1 MERARIVLLAAA
13 GMQDKQI
20 AAKLRIMPEKAA
32 RWRNRFLDG
41 GLAALDKDAPRPG
54 RTPTIT
60 PAKIQEVIRKTTQ
73 EKPSNATH
81 WSTRSM
87 AQAAGLS
94 EKSVRRIW
102 RQHGLKPH
110 LARTFKVSN
119 DPQFA
124 EKLEAI
130 IGLYLNPPEH
140 AIVLCA
146 DEKSQIQALDRTQP
160 GLPLKKGRCGTM
172 THDYKR
178 NGTAT
183 LFAAM
188 STLDGTVISMCD
200 DRHRHQEWL
209 KFLRVIDDVTPPDK
223 ELHVIADN
231 YATHKHPKV
240 QKWLARH
247 PRFHVYFTPTSS
259 SWLNMVERFFRDLTE
274 QRLRRGIFRD
284 VEVSTATRV
293 SRSCPPKSSMKQSST
308 WRLTSRRAPTNRT
321 QAMSSPVELPVASCV
336 RRDSPRLPLVKMSSN
351 TSGRWTRTSNTSSTT
366 TSGRWS
372 RFLPRTSARSWI
384 ATLDLGSRS

>member
-1 MERARIVLLAAA
+1 MRVAPPVVLDDQQRKTLEQWARSRSLPIRQVQRAKIILMAAD
-13 GMQDKQI
+13 GKQDLEI
-20 AAKLRIMPEKAA
+20 ATAVNISNQKAA
-32 RWRNRFLDG
+32 RWRKRFLKEG
-41 GLAALDKDAPRPG
+41 FPGLEKDAPRPG
-54 RTPTIT
+54 KPRTITVAKIREVVQKTTRETPT
-60 PAKIQEVIRKTTQ
+60 
-73 EKPSNATH
+73 NATH
-81 WSTRSM
+81 WSTRTM
-87 AQAAGLS
+87 AEASGIS

-102 RQHGLKPH
+102 RRHGLKPH
-110 LARTFKVSN
+110 LTRSFKISN

-209 KFLRVIDDVTPPDK
+209 KFLRVIDDLTPPDK
-223 ELHVIADN
+223 QLHLIADN

-240 QKWLARH
+240 QRWLARH
-247 PRFHVYFTPTSS
+247 PRFHMYFTPTSS
-259 SWLNMVERFFRDLTE
+259 SWLNMVERFFRDITE
-274 QRLRRGIFRD
+274 QRLRRGIFHD
-284 VEVSTATRV
+284 VEELIMAIGDYIDKHNDKPKPFVWTAKAADILEKV
-293 SRSCPPKSSMKQSST
+293 K
-308 WRLTSRRAPTNRT
+308 RART
-321 QAMSSPVELPVASCV
+321 V
-336 RRDSPRLPLVKMSSN
+336 
-351 TSGRWTRTSNTSSTT
+351 
-366 TSGRWS
+366 
-372 RFLPRTSARSWI
+372 
-384 ATLDLGSRS
+384 LDNG